1 MARRCT
7 VLDDYQGVA
16 LSTADWSGLAGDVE
30 VTVLREHIADP
41 DELVAALADS
51 EIVVSMR
58 ERTPFPAE
66 LFAALPKL
74 ELLVTTAMRNASI
87 DLAAAAEHGVTVCGT
102 GYIGTPTVELTWALI
117 LGLARNVAVE
127 NAGFHAGDGRWQTTV
142 GADLAGATLG
152 LLGLGRL
159 GTGVAKV
166 AQAFGMNVTAWS
178 QNLTAERAAE
188 AGVALAPSKLDLIA
202 GADIVSIHLVLSRR
216 TRHLVDA
223 EALAALKPTAYLVNT
238 SRAGIVDTAALVA
251 ALRAGSFA
259 GAGLDVYDT
268 EPLPAGDE
276 LRTLPN
282 VLGTPHLGYVTRNT
296 YRIFYRDIVEDIA
309 AFLAGSPIRQLG

>member
-1 MARRCT
+1 MPRRCT

-16 LSTADWSGLAGDVE
+16 LSMADWSGLAGDVE

-41 DELVAALADS
+41 DDLVAALADS

-66 LFAALPKL
+66 LFARLPKL
-74 ELLVTTAMRNASI
+74 ELLVTTAMRNAAI

-117 LGLARNVAVE
+117 LGLARNLAVE
-127 NAGFHAGDGRWQTTV
+127 NEGFHNGRWQTTV
-142 GADLAGATLG
+142 GTDLAGATLG

-159 GTGVAKV
+159 GSGVAKV

-178 QNLTAERAAE
+178 QNLTAERAGE
-188 AGVALAPSKLDLIA
+188 VGVALAPSKLDLIA
-202 GADIVSIHLVLSRR
+202 GADFVSIHLVLSRR
-216 TRHLVDA
+216 SRHLVDA
-223 EALAALKPTAYLVNT
+223 EALAALKPSAYLVNT
-238 SRAGIVDTAALVA
+238 SRAGIIDTAALVE
-251 ALRAGSFA
+251 ALRAGRFA
-259 GAGLDVYDT
+259 GAGLDVYDV
-268 EPLPAGDE
+268 EPLPAADV

-296 YRIFYRDIVEDIA
+296 YGIFYPDIVEDIA
-309 AFLAGSPIRQLG
+309 AFVTGSPIRKIE

>member
-1 MARRCT
+1 MTRRCV

-16 LSTADWSGLAGDVE
+16 LSMADWSGLAGDVE
-30 VTVLREHIADP
+30 ITVLREHIADF
-41 DELVAALADS
+41 DELVAALADA

-74 ELLVTTAMRNASI
+74 ELLVTTAMRNAAI
-87 DLAAAAEHGVTVCGT
+87 DLAAAAENGVTVCGT
-102 GYIGTPTVELTWALI
+102 GYVGTPTVELTWALI
-117 LGLARNVAVE
+117 LGLARNLAAE
-127 NAGFHAGDGRWQTTV
+127 SAGFRAGGWQTTV
-142 GADLAGATLG
+142 GTDLHGATLG

-159 GTGVAKV
+159 GSGVAKV

-178 QNLTAERAAE
+178 QNLTAQRAAE
-188 AGVALAPSKLDLIA
+188 VGVTLAPSKLDLIA
-202 GADIVSIHLVLSRR
+202 GADFVSIHLVLSRR
-216 TRHLVDA
+216 SRHLVDA

-238 SRAGIVDTAALVA
+238 SRAGIIDTAALVE
-251 ALRAGSFA
+251 ALRAERFA
-259 GAGLDVYDT
+259 GAGLDVYDV
-268 EPLPAGDE
+268 EPLPAADV

-296 YRIFYRDIVEDIA
+296 YGVFYPDIVADIA
-309 AFLAGSPIRQLG
+309 AFVAGSPIRQLE

>member
-16 LSTADWSGLAGDVE
+16 LSMADWSGLAGEVD

-66 LFAALPKL
+66 LFARLPKL

-87 DLAAAAEHGVTVCGT
+87 DLAAAAGNGVTVCGT
-102 GYIGTPTVELTWALI
+102 GYIGTPTVELTWALL
-117 LGLARNVAVE
+117 LGLARNIAVE
-127 NAGFHAGDGRWQTTV
+127 NEGFHAGRWQTTV
-142 GADLAGATLG
+142 GSDLAGATLG

-159 GTGVAKV
+159 GSGVAKV
-166 AQAFGMNVTAWS
+166 GQAFGMNVTAWS
-178 QNLTAERAAE
+178 QNLTEERAAE
-188 AGVALAPSKLDLIA
+188 VGVTLAPSKLDLIA
-202 GADIVSIHLVLSRR
+202 GADFVSIHLVLSRR
-216 TRHLVDA
+216 TRGLVDA
-223 EALAALKPTAYLVNT
+223 EALAAFKPTAYLVNT
-238 SRAGIVDTAALVA
+238 SRAGIIDTPALVE
-251 ALRAGSFA
+251 ALRAGRFA
-259 GAGLDVYDT
+259 GAGLDVYDV
-268 EPLPAGDE
+268 EPLPAADT

-296 YRIFYRDIVEDIA
+296 YRIFYPDIVADIA
-309 AFLAGSPIRQLG
+309 AFVAGSPIRQLG